1 MQPNPAQMLIDAVGH
16 EVLRDALGL
25 TDRNIRHARS
35 VGYFAAQWYA
45 PMKVLAESRGVFCPL
60 DAFNFKP
67 VAKLTGNGSHV
78 VQAPV
83 NTQSK
88 RRASA

>member
-1 MQPNPAQMLIDAVGH
+1 MKSNPAQMLIDAVGH
-16 EVLRDALGL
+16 EVLRDSLGL
-25 TDRNIRHARS
+25 TERNLRHARS

-45 PMKVLAESRGVFCPL
+45 PIKVLAESRGVFCPME
-60 DAFNFKP
+60 AFNFKP
-67 VAKLTGNGSHV
+67 VANLTGNASRS

-83 NTQSK
+83 SK